1 MLVASRI
8 YVISGYDLDCSYGA
22 RVAACSLMTP
32 ALVFMCLP

>member
-8 YVISGYDLDCSYGA
+8 YVISGYDLDCSSRA

-32 ALVFMCLP
+32 PLVFVCLP